1 VRSLL
6 KTIVLMTLLLAAA
19 GVVYSQAGVS
29 AQDTASGAYKIGVVN
44 RKKVFDEYTLQKQE
58 FEKLKKEMESM
69 QADIDKLQKEVEDLE
84 ATYRNQR
91 ETMAQAERQKME
103 EDIAVKKMTYQ
114 TEFRKLQGVVDTRTR
129 NLFDRLKSDIDEVV
143 REIGAK
149 EDFHMILDGD
159 PDPPSGTAVLF
170 YSSTI
175 DITSKVIDK
184 INAK

>member
-1 VRSLL
+1 MRSLL

-19 GVVYSQAGVS
+19 GVVYSQAVVS
-29 AQDTASGAYKIGVVN
+29 AQDSASGAYKIGVVN
-44 RKKVFDEYTLQKQE
+44 RKKVFDEYTRQKQE
-58 FEKLKKEMESM
+58 FEKLKKEMEGM

-84 ATYRNQR
+84 ATYMNRR
-91 ETMAQAERQKME
+91 ESMAQTERERME

-114 TEFRKLQGVVDTRTR
+114 TEFRKLQGLIDTRTR
-129 NLFDRLKSDIDEVV
+129 RLFDSLKGDIDSVV
-143 REIGAK
+143 REIGAN
-149 EDFHMILDGD
+149 ENFHMILDGD
-159 PDPPSGTAVLF
+159 PDPQSGSTVLF